1 MADGYHGTLC
11 YVTLS
16 NAISM
21 AYARDEEEQS
31 SIVYVDI
38 QAAIQETENSADSEY
53 ALPAH
58 RPCASHTINLIAT
71 TDAAKATTDAVYKK
85 VYYSTMA
92 KCSALWS
99 KVNRSVQSAEI
110 LYDELQTALIVPND
124 TRWNSQY
131 DAVDKIRHLATTAE
145 TKFRTVCDKLS
156 VPAFRVNEVSFLTE
170 FCSVMKPVANALDIL
185 QAERNCYLGILL
197 PTLISLRSKL
207 MNLRNE
213 LKYATPL
220 ANAVL
225 DGIERRFASWFD
237 DEDLILAAVT
247 LPQFRLRWCSDDE
260 SKEKA
265 RQLLKREMNRV
276 SMASVNAN
284 ASIAAQLSSEDTD
297 EEFFSFGGASV
308 QQNSIQQE
316 MELYL
321 TDEAKLLDSLK
332 KFPTVK
338 QAFLRYNTAIPSS
351 APVERLFSTGGQ
363 ILTPR
368 RCRLS
373 DDHFEML
380 LLLNA
385 NKSLK

>member
-1 MADGYHGTLC
+1 MRLR
-11 YVTLS
+11 S
-16 NAISM
+16 F
-21 AYARDEEEQS
+21 
-31 SIVYVDI
+31 VY
-38 QAAIQETENSADSEY
+38 
-53 ALPAH
+53 
-58 RPCASHTINLIAT
+58 R
-71 TDAAKATTDAVYKK
+71 
-85 VYYSTMA
+85 
-92 KCSALWS
+92 
-99 KVNRSVQSAEI
+99 R
-110 LYDELQTALIVPND
+110 
-124 TRWNSQY
+124 
-131 DAVDKIRHLATTAE
+131 

-260 SKEKA
+260 SKEKT

-316 MELYL
+316 MDLYL

>member
-1 MADGYHGTLC
+1 
-11 YVTLS
+11 
-16 NAISM
+16 
-21 AYARDEEEQS
+21 
-31 SIVYVDI
+31 
-38 QAAIQETENSADSEY
+38 
-53 ALPAH
+53 
-58 RPCASHTINLIAT
+58 
-71 TDAAKATTDAVYKK
+71 
-85 VYYSTMA
+85 MA

-131 DAVDKIRHLATTAE
+131 DAVDKIRHIATTAE